1 MKARQPSAPALRLA
15 YSDGT
20 AAGQPLRSN
29 SSAAASALR
38 RLALRAGSGDL
49 GGFVIAFEN
58 ESGGIEMMVA
68 GSLEKNNDKAFRAAG
83 LLCDAILY
91 PGDGS

>member
-1 MKARQPSAPALRLA
+1 MKSRQSSAPALRLA
-15 YSDGT
+15 CLNG
-20 AAGQPLRSN
+20 APVGQPLRSN
-29 SSAAASALR
+29 SSVAASVLR
-38 RLALRAGSGDL
+38 RLALRAESGDL

-83 LLCDAILY
+83 LLYDAILY
-91 PGDGS
+91 PVEES